1 MIKRLLATLDDRTG
15 LLTWARGV
23 LEHPVP
29 PRTGWWYVFGSAT
42 FLAFLLQVVTGIAL
56 ATAYVPSAGDAYAS
70 LQFITDQALMGRF
83 LRGLHYF
90 GASAMVVL
98 IGVHVARVYLMGA
111 FKYPRELNWLS
122 GAFLLLLTL
131 ALAFTGQLLR
141 WDQTAVWSVIV
152 AAAQAG
158 RTPIIGQDVARF
170 ILAGDTVGG
179 ATLSRFFAF
188 HVFFI
193 PAVVFLLVGLH
204 LMLVLRHGI
213 SERPTVGD
221 PVDKATYRA
230 RYDALLKREGVPFW
244 PDAAW
249 RDVVFGAA
257 VVAVVA
263 LLAIVVGPPALGR
276 QPDPSILQAYPRPDW
291 YFLWYFAVLA
301 LTPTHLETVVIVL
314 GPLIFGAILLFVPF
328 FNTGERSVSRRP
340 WAAILVLLI
349 VSVIGVFWYAGERAP
364 WSPDFAAKPL
374 PAAIV
379 RDTTAEVVRGARL
392 FYDKGCEFCHKI
404 GGQGGPR
411 GPDLTLVATRMS
423 PLEMV
428 GRITN
433 GGPNMPAFTSTLTPE
448 EIQAIVAF
456 LATRK

>member
-1 MIKRLLATLDDRTG
+1 VIKRLLVTLDDRTG

-42 FLAFLLQVVTGIAL
+42 FLAFLLQVVTGMAL
-56 ATAYVPSAGDAYAS
+56 ATAYVPSASDAYAS

-122 GAFLLLLTL
+122 GALLLLLTL

-158 RTPIIGQDVARF
+158 RVPVVGQDVARF

-193 PAVVFLLVGLH
+193 PALVFLLVGLH

-374 PAAIV
+374 SAAVV
-379 RDTTAEVVRGARL
+379 RDTTPEVVRGARL
-392 FYDKGCEFCHKI
+392 FYAKGCEFCHAI
-404 GGQGGPR
+404 DGQGGPR

-433 GGPNMPAFTSTLTPE
+433 GGPNMPAFTRTLTPE

-456 LATRK
+456 LSTRK

>member
-1 MIKRLLATLDDRTG
+1 MIGRLLTAFDDRTG

-23 LEHPVP
+23 LAHPVP

-42 FLAFLLQVVTGIAL
+42 FLAFMLQVVTGVAL
-56 ATAYVPSAGDAYAS
+56 ATAYVPSASDAYAS
-70 LQFITDQALMGRF
+70 LQFITEQAVMGRF

-111 FKYPRELNWLS
+111 FKYPRELNWVT
-122 GAFLLLLTL
+122 GAILLLLTL

-158 RTPIIGQDVARF
+158 RLPVVGQDVARF
-170 ILAGDTVGG
+170 LLAGDTVGG

-193 PAVVFLLVGLH
+193 PALVFLVVGLH

-213 SERPTVGD
+213 SERPKPGH

-230 RYDALLKREGVPFW
+230 KYDALLRREGVPFW

-249 RDVVFGAA
+249 RDAVFGAA

-263 LLAIVVGPPALGR
+263 VLALTIGPPELGQ

-314 GPLIFGAILLFVPF
+314 GPLIFGAILLLVPL
-328 FNTGERSVSRRP
+328 FNTGERSVARRP
-340 WAAILVLLI
+340 WAAIVVLLI
-349 VSVIGVFWYAGERAP
+349 VSTIGIFWAAGEKAP

-374 PAAIV
+374 PASVV
-379 RDTTAEVVRGARL
+379 RDTTPAVMEGARL
-392 FYDKGCEFCHKI
+392 FYTKGCEFCHAI
-404 GGQGGPR
+404 DGRGGKR
-411 GPDLTLVATRMS
+411 GPDLSQVSTRMT
-423 PLEMV
+423 PLEIV

-433 GGPNMPAFTSTLTPE
+433 GGPNMPAFTQTLTPE
-448 EIQAIVAF
+448 QIQAIVAF
-456 LATRK
+456 LSTRK

>member
-1 MIKRLLATLDDRTG
+1 MIKRLLAAFEDRTG
-15 LLTWARGV
+15 LLTWFRGV

-29 PRTGWWYVFGSAT
+29 PRTGWWYAFGSAT
-42 FLAFLLQVVTGIAL
+42 FLAFMLQVVTGIAL
-56 ATAYVPSAGDAYAS
+56 ATAYVPSASDAYAS
-70 LQFITDQALMGRF
+70 LRFITEQALMGRF
-83 LRGLHYF
+83 LRGMHSF

-111 FKYPRELNWLS
+111 FKFPRELNWLT
-122 GAFLLLLTL
+122 GALLLLLTL

-141 WDQTAVWSVIV
+141 WDQNAVWSVIV

-158 RTPIIGQDVARF
+158 RMPLVGPDVARF
-170 ILAGDTVGG
+170 LLAGNTVGG

-193 PAVVFLLVGLH
+193 PALVFLLVGLH

-213 SERPTVGD
+213 SERPKVGD

-230 RYDALLKREGVPFW
+230 KYDALLKREGVPFW

-263 LLAIVVGPPALGR
+263 VLALTIGPPELGKP
-276 QPDPSILQAYPRPDW
+276 PDPSILQADPRPDW

-301 LTPTHLETVVIVL
+301 LTPTQLENVVIVL
-314 GPLIFGAILLFVPF
+314 GPLVFGAILLFVPF
-328 FNTGERSVSRRP
+328 FNTGERSVRRRP
-340 WAAILVLLI
+340 WAAIIVLLI
-349 VSVIGVFWYAGERAP
+349 VSTIGIFWVAGERAP

-374 PAAIV
+374 PAAVI
-379 RDTTAEVVRGARL
+379 RDTRPEVVEGARL
-392 FYDKGCEFCHKI
+392 FYDKGCEFCHAI
-404 GGQGGPR
+404 SGYGGAR
-411 GPDLTLVATRMS
+411 GPDLTFVATRMS

-433 GGPNMPAFTSTLTPE
+433 GGPNMPAFASTLTPE

>member
-56 ATAYVPSAGDAYAS
+56 ATAYVPSASDAYAS

-193 PAVVFLLVGLH
+193 PALVFLLVGLH

>member
-1 MIKRLLATLDDRTG
+1 VIKRLLSGLDDRTG
-15 LLTWARGV
+15 LLTWFRQA

-42 FLAFLLQVVTGIAL
+42 FLAFMLQVVTGIAL

-70 LQFITDQALMGRF
+70 LKFITEQALMGRF

-98 IGVHVARVYLMGA
+98 IGIHVARVYLMGA
-111 FKYPRELNWLS
+111 FKFPRELNWLS
-122 GAFLLLLTL
+122 GALLLLLTL

-141 WDQTAVWSVIV
+141 WDQNAVWSVIV

-158 RTPIIGQDVARF
+158 RLPVVGQDVARF
-170 ILAGDTVGG
+170 LLAGDTVGG

-193 PAVVFLLVGLH
+193 PALVFLLVGLH
-204 LMLVLRHGI
+204 LALVLRHGI
-213 SERPTVGD
+213 SERPQVGD

-230 RYDALLKREGVPFW
+230 RYEALLRREGVPFW

-257 VVAVVA
+257 MVAVVA
-263 LLAIVVGPPALGR
+263 LLAITIGPPQLGQ
-276 QPDPSILQAYPRPDW
+276 QPDPSILKADPRPDW

-301 LTPTHLETVVIVL
+301 LTPTHLETAVIVL
-314 GPLIFGAILLFVPF
+314 GPLIFGAILLCVPF
-328 FNTGERSVSRRP
+328 FNTGERSVRRRP
-340 WAAILVLLI
+340 WAAIVVLLI
-349 VSVIGVFWYAGERAP
+349 VSVIGIFWLAGERAP

-374 PAAIV
+374 PAAVV
-379 RDTTAEVVRGARL
+379 RDTTPEVVEGARL
-392 FYDKGCEFCHKI
+392 FYTKGCEFCHAI
-404 GGQGGPR
+404 DGQGGAR
-411 GPDLTLVATRMS
+411 GPDLSLVATRMS

-433 GGPNMPAFTSTLTPE
+433 GGPNMPAFASTLIPA

>member
-1 MIKRLLATLDDRTG
+1 VIKRLLAAFEDRTG
-15 LLTWARGV
+15 LLTWFRAV

-29 PRTGWWYVFGSAT
+29 PRTGWWYAFGSAT
-42 FLAFLLQVVTGIAL
+42 FLAFMLQVVTGVAL
-56 ATAYVPSAGDAYAS
+56 ATAYVPSASDAYAS
-70 LQFITDQALMGRF
+70 LRFITEQALMGRF
-83 LRGLHYF
+83 LRGMHSF

-111 FKYPRELNWLS
+111 FKFPRELNWLT
-122 GAFLLLLTL
+122 GALLLLLTL

-141 WDQTAVWSVIV
+141 WDQNAVWSVIV

-158 RTPIIGQDVARF
+158 RMPLVGPDVARF
-170 ILAGDTVGG
+170 VLAGNTVGG

-193 PAVVFLLVGLH
+193 PALVFLLVGLH

-213 SERPTVGD
+213 SERPKVGD

-230 RYDALLKREGVPFW
+230 KYEALLKREGVPFW

-249 RDVVFGAA
+249 RDVVFGAS

-263 LLAIVVGPPALGR
+263 VLALAVGPPELGKP
-276 QPDPSILQAYPRPDW
+276 PDPSILQADPRPDW

-301 LTPTHLETVVIVL
+301 LTPTQLENVVIVL
-314 GPLIFGAILLFVPF
+314 GPLVFGAILLFVPF
-328 FNTGERSVSRRP
+328 FNTGERSVRRRP
-340 WAAILVLLI
+340 WAAIIVFLI
-349 VSVIGVFWYAGERAP
+349 VSTIGIFWVAGERAP

-374 PAAIV
+374 PTAVI
-379 RDTTAEVVRGARL
+379 RDTRPEVVEGAGL
-392 FYDKGCEFCHKI
+392 FYDKGCEFCHAI
-404 GGQGGPR
+404 SGYGGAR
-411 GPDLTLVATRMS
+411 GPDLTFVATRMS

-433 GGPNMPAFTSTLTPE
+433 GGPNMPAFASTLTPE

>member
-1 MIKRLLATLDDRTG
+1 MKRLLATFDDRTG
-15 LLTWARGV
+15 LLTWFRQVA
-23 LEHPVP
+23 EHPVP

-111 FKYPRELNWLS
+111 FKFPRELNWLS
-122 GAFLLLLTL
+122 GALLLLLTL

-141 WDQTAVWSVIV
+141 WDQNAVWSVIV

-158 RTPIIGQDVARF
+158 RMPLVGPDVARF
-170 ILAGDTVGG
+170 LLAGDTVGG

-193 PAVVFLLVGLH
+193 PALVFLLVGLH
-204 LMLVLRHGI
+204 LALVLRHGI
-213 SERPTVGD
+213 SERPKVGE

-230 RYDALLKREGVPFW
+230 NYDALLKREGVPFW

-257 VVAVVA
+257 VVALVA
-263 LLAIVVGPPALGR
+263 ILALAIGPPELGK
-276 QPDPSILQAYPRPDW
+276 QPDPSILQADPRPDW

-301 LTPTHLETVVIVL
+301 MTPTHLENVVIVL
-314 GPLIFGAILLFVPF
+314 GPLIFGAILLCVPF
-328 FNTGERSVSRRP
+328 FNTGERSVRRRP
-340 WAAILVLLI
+340 WAAIVVLLI
-349 VSVIGVFWYAGERAP
+349 VSTIGMFWAAGQRAP

-374 PAAIV
+374 AAAVV
-379 RDTTAEVVRGARL
+379 RDTTNPTGVEGARL
-392 FYDKGCEFCHKI
+392 FYAQGCEFCHAVSGY
-404 GGQGGPR
+404 GGAR
-411 GPDLTLVATRMS
+411 GPDLTLVASRMS
-423 PLEMV
+423 SLEMV

-433 GGPNMPAFTSTLTPE
+433 GGPNMPAFTSTLTPD

>member
-1 MIKRLLATLDDRTG
+1 MKRLLAAFDDRTG
-15 LLTWARGV
+15 LLTWFRHV

-29 PRTGWWYVFGSAT
+29 PHTGWWSVFGSAT
-42 FLAFLLQVVTGIAL
+42 FLAFMLQVVTGIAL

-70 LQFITDQALMGRF
+70 LRFITEQALMGRF

-111 FKYPRELNWLS
+111 FKFPRELNWLS
-122 GAFLLLLTL
+122 GALLLLLTL

-141 WDQTAVWSVIV
+141 WDQNAVWSVIV

-158 RTPIIGQDVARF
+158 RMPLVGPDVARF
-170 ILAGDTVGG
+170 LLAGDTVGG

-193 PAVVFLLVGLH
+193 PALVFLLVGLH
-204 LMLVLRHGI
+204 LALVLRHGI
-213 SERPTVGD
+213 SERPKVGE

-230 RYDALLKREGVPFW
+230 NYDALLKREGVPFW

-249 RDVVFGAA
+249 RDVVFGAS

-263 LLAIVVGPPALGR
+263 VLALAIGPPELGK
-276 QPDPSILQAYPRPDW
+276 QPDPSILQADPRPDW

-301 LTPTHLETVVIVL
+301 MTPTHLENVVIVL
-314 GPLIFGAILLFVPF
+314 GPLIFGAILLFIPF
-328 FNTGERSVSRRP
+328 FNTGERSVRRRP
-340 WAAILVLLI
+340 WAAIVVLLI
-349 VSVIGVFWYAGERAP
+349 VSTIGIFWVAAQRAS

-374 PAAIV
+374 AAAVV
-379 RDTTAEVVRGARL
+379 RDTTNPAVVEGARL
-392 FYDKGCEFCHKI
+392 FYAKGCEFCHAI
-404 GGQGGPR
+404 SGYGGAR
-411 GPDLTLVATRMS
+411 GPDLTLVASRMS
-423 PLEMV
+423 SLELV

-433 GGPNMPAFTSTLTPE
+433 GGPNMPAFASTLTPD
-448 EIQAIVAF
+448 EIQAIVTF

>member
-1 MIKRLLATLDDRTG
+1 
-15 LLTWARGV
+15 V

-29 PRTGWWYVFGSAT
+29 RRTGWWYVFGSAT
-42 FLAFLLQVVTGIAL
+42 FLAFMLQVVTGIAL
-56 ATAYVPSAGDAYAS
+56 ATAYVPSASDAYAS
-70 LQFITDQALMGRF
+70 LQFITEQALMGRF

-111 FKYPRELNWLS
+111 FKYPREVNWLT
-122 GAFLLLLTL
+122 GAVLLLLTL

-158 RTPIIGQDVARF
+158 RLPLVGQDVARF
-170 ILAGDTVGG
+170 VLAGDTVGG

-193 PAVVFLLVGLH
+193 PALVFLLVGLH

-213 SERPTVGD
+213 SERPTPGD

-230 RYDALLKREGVPFW
+230 KYDALLRREGVPFW

-263 LLAIVVGPPALGR
+263 LLALTIGPPELGQ
-276 QPDPSILQAYPRPDW
+276 QPDPSILQADPRPDW

-301 LTPTHLETVVIVL
+301 LTPSHLETVVIVL
-314 GPLIFGAILLFVPF
+314 GPLVFGAILLLVPV
-328 FNTGERSVSRRP
+328 FNTGERSVARRP
-340 WAAILVLLI
+340 WAAVIVLLI
-349 VSVIGVFWYAGERAP
+349 VSTIGIFWVAGEKAP

-374 PAAIV
+374 PASVV
-379 RDTTAEVVRGARL
+379 RDTTPAVVEGARL
-392 FYDKGCEFCHKI
+392 FYTKGCEFCHAVD
-404 GGQGGPR
+404 GQGGKR
-411 GPDLTLVATRMS
+411 GPDLTQVSTRMT
-423 PLEMV
+423 PLEIV

-433 GGPNMPAFTSTLTPE
+433 GGPNMPAFAQTLTPE
-448 EIQAIVAF
+448 EIQALVAF

>member
-1 MIKRLLATLDDRTG
+1 VIKRLLAAFEDRTG
-15 LLTWARGV
+15 LLTWLRGV

-29 PRTGWWYVFGSAT
+29 RRTGWWYVFGSAT
-42 FLAFLLQVVTGIAL
+42 FLAFMLQVVTGIAL
-56 ATAYVPSAGDAYAS
+56 ATAYVPSASDAYAS
-70 LQFITDQALMGRF
+70 LQFITEQALMGRF

-111 FKYPRELNWLS
+111 FKYPREVNWLT
-122 GAFLLLLTL
+122 GAVLLLLTL

-158 RTPIIGQDVARF
+158 RLPLVGQDVARF
-170 ILAGDTVGG
+170 LLAGDTVGG

-193 PAVVFLLVGLH
+193 PALVFLLVGLH

-213 SERPTVGD
+213 SERPTPGD

-230 RYDALLKREGVPFW
+230 KYDALLRREGVPFW

-263 LLAIVVGPPALGR
+263 LLALTIGPPELGQ
-276 QPDPSILQAYPRPDW
+276 QPDPSILQADPRPDW

-301 LTPTHLETVVIVL
+301 LTPSQLETVVIVL
-314 GPLIFGAILLFVPF
+314 GPLVFGAILLLVPA
-328 FNTGERSVSRRP
+328 FNTGERSVARRP
-340 WAAILVLLI
+340 WAAIIVLLI
-349 VSVIGVFWYAGERAP
+349 VSTIGIFWVAGEKAP

-374 PAAIV
+374 PASVV
-379 RDTTAEVVRGARL
+379 RDTTPAVVEGARL
-392 FYDKGCEFCHKI
+392 FYTKGCEFCHAVD
-404 GGQGGPR
+404 GQGGKR
-411 GPDLTLVATRMS
+411 GPDLTQVSTRMT
-423 PLEMV
+423 PLEIV

-433 GGPNMPAFTSTLTPE
+433 GGPNMPAFAQTLTPE
-448 EIQAIVAF
+448 EIQALVAF